1 MLQTARKTLV
11 KVTAKG
17 ESCTHSAEVEG
28 AALVE
33 KHKDFRGRV
42 GLSHSCLLFSSK
54 VGPCPPTGTE
64 S

>member
-1 MLQTARKTLV
+1 M

-42 GLSHSCLLFSSK
+42 GLSHLCLLFSSK